1 MSTFSIQLLDFVDI
15 IFLCSFVPISVAR
28 YRMGQRYPVLS
39 RFQLYA
45 TFGGAVARLRIST
58 RECAVME
65 NSTGVSR
72 RVRVSDSGRI
82 LTPDE
87 AAFLEK
93 YLLGSKP
100 LIIVGDESSHDAK
113 SERDSFDTALR
124 KTS

>member
-1 MSTFSIQLLDFVDI
+1 
-15 IFLCSFVPISVAR
+15 
-28 YRMGQRYPVLS
+28 
-39 RFQLYA
+39 
-45 TFGGAVARLRIST
+45 
-58 RECAVME
+58 ME
-65 NSTGVSR
+65 NSTGVPR

-100 LIIVGDESSHDAK
+100 LVIVGNETPSIKPGSDSPK
-113 SERDSFDTALR
+113 SALR